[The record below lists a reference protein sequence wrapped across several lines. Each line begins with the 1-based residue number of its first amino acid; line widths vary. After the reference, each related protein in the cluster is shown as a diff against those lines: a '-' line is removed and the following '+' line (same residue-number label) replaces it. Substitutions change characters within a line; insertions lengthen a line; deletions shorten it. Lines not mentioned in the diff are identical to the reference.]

1 MIRLR
6 ELREERHK
14 SQQWLAIKLN
24 VSQTMISKYEL
35 GQAEPDITMLIRMTE
50 LFGVSL
56 DYLLGVSDN
65 KLNVTVDGLSTVE
78 RQVLFDFKRL
88 DEMQKAKL
96 QAYLQGLLQE

>member
-1 MIRLR
+1 
-6 ELREERHK
+6 
-14 SQQWLAIKLN
+14 
-24 VSQTMISKYEL
+24 MISKYEL